1 MDNSN
6 SMKSS
11 NESGSLFNSFFSS
24 SAEPKPASGFKLGSG
39 SPPLPQGLYSGSSES
54 NDSSWIIYLIGGV
67 VILSI
72 LGAIAYYYY
81 LQQQG
86 KVPPMMQLGQ
96 SYLAKLGNQFTGLTN
111 GLATGS
117 PPTITQ
123 TPTTIVKSAEPVES
137 QQQYDEQIEQQQNQ
151 LNQTLNSAQVETQVY
166 EADESSSSIQG
177 SKAGNKS
184 GWCYIGEDRG
194 FRSCIK
200 VGEQDTCMSGDIFPS
215 QEICV
220 NPSLRQ

>member
-1 MDNSN
+1 
-6 SMKSS
+6 
-11 NESGSLFNSFFSS
+11 
-24 SAEPKPASGFKLGSG
+24 
-39 SPPLPQGLYSGSSES
+39 
-54 NDSSWIIYLIGGV
+54 
-67 VILSI
+67 
-72 LGAIAYYYY
+72 
-81 LQQQG
+81 
-86 KVPPMMQLGQ
+86 MMQLGQ

>member
-1 MDNSN
+1 
-6 SMKSS
+6 MKSS
-11 NESGSLFNSFFSS
+11 PESGSLFNSFFSS
-24 SAEPKPASGFKLGSG
+24 SAEAKPAPGGFKLGSG
-39 SPPLPQGLYSGSSES
+39 PGSPYLPQGLYSGSSAT

-67 VILSI
+67 VLLSI

-96 SYLAKLGNQFTGLTN
+96 SYLAKLSNQFSN
-111 GLATGS
+111 LASGTTS
-117 PPTITQ
+117 TQ
-123 TPTTIVKSAEPVES
+123 PPTTIVKSAEPVET
-137 QQQYDEQIEQQQNQ
+137 QEQYNEQIEQQQNQ

-166 EADESSSSIQG
+166 EADESSSSIQA

-215 QEICV
+215 QDICV

>member
-1 MDNSN
+1 
-6 SMKSS
+6 MKSS
-11 NESGSLFNSFFSS
+11 PESGSLFNSFFSS
-24 SAEPKPASGFKLGSG
+24 SAEAKPAPGGFKLGSG
-39 SPPLPQGLYSGSSES
+39 SPSLPQGLYSGSSAT

-67 VILSI
+67 VLLSI

-96 SYLAKLGNQFTGLTN
+96 SYLAKLSNQFSS
-111 GLATGS
+111 LASGT
-117 PPTITQ
+117 TDTQ
-123 TPTTIVKSAEPVES
+123 PATIVKSTEPVNTQE
-137 QQQYDEQIEQQQNQ
+137 QYNEQIEQQQNE

-166 EADESSSSIQG
+166 EADESSSSIQA

-215 QEICV
+215 QDICV

>member
-11 NESGSLFNSFFSS
+11 NESGSLFNSFFS
-24 SAEPKPASGFKLGSG
+24 EPKPASGFKLGSG
-39 SPPLPQGLYSGSSES
+39 SNPLPQSLYSGSSES

-67 VILSI
+67 VLLSI

-86 KVPPMMQLGQ
+86 KVPPMMQLGE
-96 SYLAKLGNQFTGLTN
+96 SYLAKLSNQFTGSADLQP
-111 GLATGS
+111 TGA
-117 PPTITQ
+117 PTMTQ
-123 TPTTIVKSAEPVES
+123 SAEPVET
-137 QQQYDEQIEQQQNQ
+137 QQQYDEQIEQQENQ

-215 QEICV
+215 QDICV

>member
-1 MDNSN
+1 MDNSS

-11 NESGSLFNSFFSS
+11 PESGSLFNSFFSS
-24 SAEPKPASGFKLGSG
+24 AESKPSPGGFKLGS
-39 SPPLPQGLYSGSSES
+39 SPPLPQSLYSGSSES

-67 VILSI
+67 VLLSI
-72 LGAIAYYYY
+72 LGAIGYYYY

-96 SYLAKLGNQFTGLTN
+96 SYMAKLSNQFTGLTT
-111 GLATGS
+111 GLTAGVTAGSPTGS
-117 PPTITQ
+117 PTMTQ
-123 TPTTIVKSAEPVES
+123 SAEPVET
-137 QQQYDEQIEQQQNQ
+137 QQQYDEQLAQQQNQ
-151 LNQTLNSAQVETQVY
+151 LNQTLNNAQVETQVY
-166 EADESSSSIQG
+166 EADESSSSIQA
-177 SKAGNKS
+177 SKHASKS

-215 QEICV
+215 QDICV